1 MRILLI
7 LLVTL
12 VLTACASST
21 ANRPGEASDKTE
33 AAKVRMSLGLTYL
46 KNGNFKQAKY
56 NLDQALKFAPRMA
69 DVHYSLAYY
78 YQQVG
83 EAKQAQ
89 KAFQTALDRAPDNA
103 DILNSYGAFLCQQGD
118 YSSSETYFHR
128 ALEQQEYIGAAE
140 TYENLALCNE
150 RQGKL
155 AEAETYLNKALQH
168 QPQRAKSLMLMTE
181 LLVRQ
186 KQWHKAQN
194 LLRRYENTGNVSPDM
209 LLMAYKI
216 ERGLDNPKR
225 AASYGDMLVKLYP
238 EHGATQEYRR
248 QPVSEP
254 KAKTSPA
261 KPAPEVSSTRDKGAD
276 NNSDYHVVQS
286 GENLYR
292 ISVKY
297 NIRIQTLMEWNGLAD
312 AAELRT
318 GMKLRLTPPE
328 AHHQPR

>member
-1 MRILLI
+1 MRIC
-7 LLVTL
+7 L
-12 VLTACASST
+12 VLIVSVMLAACSSSSSLQQG
-21 ANRPGEASDKTE
+21 NKTE
-33 AAKVRMSLGLTYL
+33 AAKVRLSLGLTYL

-83 EAKQAQ
+83 ETRQAQ
-89 KAFQTALDRAPDNA
+89 EAFQTALSRAPDNA

-118 YSSSETYFHR
+118 YQASETYFHR
-128 ALEQQEYIGAAE
+128 ALEQQEYISAAE

-155 AEAETYLNKALQH
+155 AEAEGYLDKALKH

-186 KQWHKAQN
+186 AQWQKAKT
-194 LLRRYENTGNVSPDM
+194 LLSRYESTGNVSPDM

-216 ERGLDNPKR
+216 EQGLGNPER
-225 AASYGDMLVKLYP
+225 AESYGDMLVKLYP
-238 EHGATQEYRR
+238 DHRTTQEFRR
-248 QPVSEP
+248 QRLPESKVENDRPALQPSPESEQH
-254 KAKTSPA
+254 AAPA
-261 KPAPEVSSTRDKGAD
+261 SEKRTK
-276 NNSDYHVVQS
+276 NNNDYHVVQN

-297 NIRIQTLMEWNGLAD
+297 NIRIKTLMEWNGLESAD
-312 AAELRT
+312 DLHA

-328 AHHQPR
+328 AR